1 MIIVRKGN
9 IDDLEQIIY
18 VNRKTWKTT
27 YQNIIDKDFLENL
40 SLTVSNEE
48 LENKKQEIKM
58 GKAHYIVALDDNNVI
73 GMLKFK
79 KSNYNEYENTAEIQA
94 LYILKD
100 YQNKG
105 IGKKM
110 VSMAINE
117 MKKQKYKNL
126 IIGCIEKN
134 PSNEFYKKIGGKY
147 IGKREFLLN
156 NKTYQ
161 ENVYLYENI

>member
-1 MIIVRKGN
+1 MIIIRKGN
-9 IDDLEQIIY
+9 IDDLEQITY

-40 SLTVSNEE
+40 SLSISDEE

-79 KSNYNEYENTAEIQA
+79 KSDYKGYENTAEIQA

-110 VSMAINE
+110 VNMAINE
-117 MKKQKYKNL
+117 MKKQKYKKL
-126 IIGCIEKN
+126 IIDCIEKN
-134 PSNEFYKKIGGKY
+134 PGKY
-147 IGKREFLLN
+147 IGKREFPLN

-161 ENVYLYENI
+161 ENVYLFKNI